1 MKGTIKRR
9 PFYFVISL
17 LLLSCGPRRNKLRFI
32 GRVQPDFL
40 KMATKAAIFLM
51 KSFQKVV
58 APKVFHEL
66 KSTIANATNS
76 ETLKAHSMQGNDKG
90 CQ

>member
-1 MKGTIKRR
+1 
-9 PFYFVISL
+9 
-17 LLLSCGPRRNKLRFI
+17 
-32 GRVQPDFL
+32 
-40 KMATKAAIFLM
+40 MATKAAIFLM

-66 KSTIANATNS
+66 KSAIANATNS